1 MGLSLE
7 QERLLEEIELTDLP
21 VFVTGGAGTGK
32 STVLREYVRRLEESG
47 NEVVVCAP
55 TGIAALNVNGVTA
68 HSLFGL
74 SIKQIVGPPDGFSKK
89 NSEYF
94 QSLDTLV
101 IDEVSMLRVDYFDAI
116 DRALRYHRG
125 SDVPFGGVKVVLFG
139 DAYQLPPVVTKEDI
153 QASEKSKR
161 TWSQYGQHPFFFSS
175 MVMHE
180 AKVRILQLTEVHRY
194 GEDKQFVEILNR
206 VRIGRATEED
216 VIALNEGAAYES
228 HSQTAVQLYGKNVS
242 VDEANDAKLRRLGK
256 SISSFP
262 AKWIPNL
269 ELRGTALRLIDP
281 YYNFRES
288 VPQVLHV
295 AIGAKVIFLRND
307 QAKRWVNGSQ
317 GEVLRI
323 SKDRLEVKLDNDSVV
338 AVEPI
343 DFEIRELV
351 DFGMGDK
358 KRLIYTGITG
368 WLRHFPLR
376 LGWAITVHKSQGLT
390 LDSASIA
397 FEDEFFEPGQAY
409 VALSRVRGLGSLHFQ
424 SEVQLKDFFSPPID
438 VTMFMKNA
446 EHYPFQEFHS
456 KRLATSTRDDL
467 LKKFLQDEQVSEE
480 LFRAKLA
487 VWISSRGPNSPY
499 KNSGQFEEALKT
511 LVESSTGPELKK
523 AKFWLR
529 EILEF
534 EI

>member
-1 MGLSLE
+1 MGLSIE
-7 QERLLEEIELTDLP
+7 QERLLEEIELTELP

-32 STVLREYVRRLEESG
+32 STVLREYVRRLEERG

-55 TGIAALNVNGVTA
+55 TGIAALNVNGITV

-74 SIKQIVGPPDGFSKK
+74 SIGQIVGPPDGFSKK

-94 QSLDTLV
+94 QTLDVLV

-161 TWSQYGQHPFFFSS
+161 TWRQYGQHPFFFSS
-175 MVMHE
+175 MVMHK
-180 AKVRILQLTEVHRY
+180 AKVRILELTEVHRY
-194 GEDKQFVEILNR
+194 GEDKPFVEILNR

-216 VIALNEGAAYES
+216 VIALNEGAADES
-228 HSQTAVQLYGKNVS
+228 HSQTSVQLYGRNVS

-256 SISSFP
+256 SISSFQ
-262 AKWIPNL
+262 AKWVPNP
-269 ELRGTALRLIDP
+269 ELKGTALRLIDP

-288 VPQVLHV
+288 VPQVLQV
-295 AIGAKVIFLRND
+295 AIGAKIIFLRND
-307 QAKRWVNGSQ
+307 PAKRWVNGSQ
-317 GEVLRI
+317 GEVLTI
-323 SKDRLEVKLDNDSVV
+323 GKDLLKVKLENDSVV
-338 AVEPI
+338 DVEPI

-351 DFGMGDK
+351 DFGMGDR

-368 WLRHFPLR
+368 WLRQFPLR

-390 LDSASIA
+390 LDSASLA
-397 FEDEFFEPGQAY
+397 FEDEYFEPGQAY
-409 VALSRVRGLGSLHFQ
+409 VALSRVRGLGSLHFA
-424 SEVQLKDFFSPPID
+424 SDVQLKDFFSPPID

-446 EHYPFQEFHS
+446 EHYPFEEFHS
-456 KRLATSTRDDL
+456 KRLASSNRDDL
-467 LKKFLQDEQVSEE
+467 LIKFLHEEQVPEE

-487 VWISSRGPNSPY
+487 FWISTRGPNSPY
-499 KNSGQFEEALKT
+499 KKVEQFEGELKNLLEGGTEAY
-511 LVESSTGPELKK
+511 LKK
-523 AKFWLR
+523 ARFWLR
-529 EILEF
+529 EIVEF
-534 EI
+534 DF